1 MQTGQ
6 SIPNKKLAMR
16 FSKEKIEKILADIR
30 FCLVK
35 KPNASI
41 YFMQDFLE
49 EKYGHQYSYDFI
61 NRLAKKVFQE
71 RAGEINRVAE
81 EVEKQQEERLEQFW
95 DNPLQ
100 KLRR

>member
-1 MQTGQ
+1 
-6 SIPNKKLAMR
+6 MR
-16 FSKEKIEKILADIR
+16 FSREKNEQITADIR

-35 KPNASI
+35 KPNASV
-41 YFMQDFLE
+41 YAMQDFLE

-71 RAGEINRVAE
+71 RTEEINKVAE
-81 EVEKQQEERLEQFW
+81 EIEKQQEEKLNQFW

-100 KLRR
+100 KLIR